1 MRAAIGADADGG
13 RAFEAMVAF
22 RAEIPALI
30 LLAWLLGML
39 TNGLADVLPARRAL
53 LHRPRSAW
61 IAWIRSGRRP
71 RVRELVLEAGV
82 PLLWALALG
91 RFGLSPRGILC
102 ALYLT
107 ILALAVV
114 TDLERRLI
122 YDAVMLPAIALAA
135 LAAPVSPWLEGGA
148 VGAWG
153 MGVGAFIF
161 FFGLAVITRGG
172 IGGGDATLAAFI
184 GLIAGFPRGL
194 QALSWGA
201 LLAGVFALG
210 LLLSRRGTWNT
221 LIPYGPFLALGGA
234 LALLG

>member
-1 MRAAIGADADGG
+1 M
-13 RAFEAMVAF
+13 
-22 RAEIPALI
+22 
-30 LLAWLLGML
+30 LA
-39 TNGLADVLPARRAL
+39 NGLADVLPARRVVP
-53 LHRPRSAW
+53 HRLRSAW
-61 IAWIRSGRRP
+61 IAWIRLGRRP
-71 RVRELVLEAGV
+71 RVRELALEVGV

-107 ILALAVV
+107 VLALVVV

-148 VGAWG
+148 IGAWG
-153 MGVGAFIF
+153 IGIGAFIF
-161 FFGLAVITRGG
+161 FFGLAVATQGG
-172 IGGGDATLAAFI
+172 IGGGDAMLAAFI
-184 GLIAGFPRGL
+184 GLITGFPRGL

-210 LLLSRRGTWNT
+210 LLLSRRGTWDT

>member
-1 MRAAIGADADGG
+1 MA
-13 RAFEAMVAF
+13 AF
-22 RAEIPALI
+22 RVGILALI
-30 LLAWLLGML
+30 PFAWLLGML
-39 TNGLADVLPARRAL
+39 ANGLADALPARRVVP
-53 LHRPRSAW
+53 HRLRSAW
-61 IAWIRSGRRP
+61 AAWIRFGRRP
-71 RVRELVLEAGV
+71 RARELALEAGV

-107 ILALAVV
+107 ILALVVV
-114 TDLERRLI
+114 TDLEHRRI

-148 VGAWG
+148 IGAWG

-161 FFGLAVITRGG
+161 FFGLAVVTRGG
-172 IGGGDATLAAFI
+172 IGGGDVTLAAFI
-184 GLIAGFPRGL
+184 GLITGFPRGL

-201 LLAGVFALG
+201 LLAGAFALG
-210 LLLSRRGTWNT
+210 LLLSRCGTWST